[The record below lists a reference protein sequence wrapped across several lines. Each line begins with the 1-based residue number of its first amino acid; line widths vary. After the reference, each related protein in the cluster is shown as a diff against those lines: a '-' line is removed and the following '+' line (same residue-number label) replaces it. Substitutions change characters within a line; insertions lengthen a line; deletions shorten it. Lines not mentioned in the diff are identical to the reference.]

1 MSRALCS
8 GSPRGLLEHGSQVLA
23 AEAQKSWQAA
33 LSHSASL
40 YSPSSSI
47 SELLFLEGVILILSH
62 CVHPKH
68 MVVRA

>member
-8 GSPRGLLEHGSQVLA
+8 GSPRGLLEHGSQVLD

-47 SELLFLEGVILILSH
+47 SELFLEGVILILSH